1 MKHDSQQVD
10 EDSSIEFD
18 DGSESGD
25 VVELNDGVSGSEW
38 QNDFGEGDDS
48 SSDTGVAGPVP
59 GPLDIV
65 TGRKPIVG
73 AKDVAAALSGTQEM
87 EHAEEKVSEKH
98 GGIVQ

>member
-1 MKHDSQQVD
+1 M
-10 EDSSIEFD
+10 
-18 DGSESGD
+18 
-25 VVELNDGVSGSEW
+25 
-38 QNDFGEGDDS
+38 
-48 SSDTGVAGPVP
+48 P